1 MLGGHVQRGSTVQEE
16 VIQIDVGSR
25 ELDVEV
31 YRPTGRAKAPG
42 ILYLHELFGLL
53 DGYREDARELA
64 ENGYLVYLP
73 NLFTDGAV
81 QYCVRALV
89 SSAGR
94 NNRGNS
100 DLNSEIDMLLD
111 ALKADAGC
119 SGRLGMLGMC
129 LTGGYVIQAAIRN
142 DMMAPVVYHHS
153 LGLKASGIPK
163 EEEHKLGR
171 IQALQGH
178 WSKRDPM
185 CPAWRRDRLIRK
197 LGTRVDAHLYNAP
210 HGFRS
215 VSRKTKDGALAWERT
230 KAFFEQQLG

>member
-1 MLGGHVQRGSTVQEE
+1 MTMTEE
-16 VIQIDVGSR
+16 TIQVDVGDR
-25 ELDVEV
+25 EIDVEV
-31 YRPTGRAKAPG
+31 YRPDSQQPVPG

-64 ENGYLVYLP
+64 QRGYLVWLP
-73 NLFTDGAV
+73 NLFTGGAV

-89 SSAGR
+89 TSAGR
-94 NNRGNS
+94 NNHGNS
-100 DLNSEIDMLLD
+100 DLNNEIDMLLD
-111 ALKADAGC
+111 ALKEDPGC
-119 SGRLGMLGMC
+119 NEKLGMLGMC
-129 LTGGYVIQAAIRN
+129 LTGGYAIQAAIRN

-153 LGLKASGIPK
+153 LGLQASGIPK
-163 EEEHKLGR
+163 NEEHKLER

-178 WSKRDPM
+178 WSKRDPF

-197 LGTRVDAHLYNAP
+197 LGTRVEAHLYDAP

-230 KAFFEQQLG
+230 KAFFDQQLG